1 MFEEFC
7 FSLHSVQALWLWHTK
22 IGLSVFL
29 GRHVL
34 KLIGLFFFFPTL
46 LGLLLSGCYWHEDID
61 VLFRVL

>member
-34 KLIGLFFFFPTL
+34 KLIGLFFSL
-46 LGLLLSGCYWHEDID
+46 HYWACYCLVVIGMKI
-61 VLFRVL
+61 